1 MNTQTSYF
9 KKALVVLMAVIMVF
23 TMMPSMAWADSNNA
37 TQSEIASVNIY
48 VTVSLG
54 TGEAAR
60 DFAKAKDGTDMAMKR
75 VMVSDVDNDGKL
87 TAYDAISCM
96 QTQWAPEGKEW
107 AVDDK
112 NIVTK
117 LWGEDAPFLI
127 YSSMVTQIISF
138 NQRGGKNKS
147 EQFFNIGKYAV
158 IYYAGVDNKLFH

>member
-37 TQSEIASVNIY
+37 TQSEIAPVNIY

-107 AVDDK
+107 AVDK

-127 YSSMVTQIISF
+127 YSSMVTQIRSF
-138 NQRGGKNKS
+138 NQGGGKNKS
-147 EQFFNIGKYAV
+147 EQFFDIGKYAV
-158 IYYAGVDNKLFH
+158 IYYAGIDNKLFH